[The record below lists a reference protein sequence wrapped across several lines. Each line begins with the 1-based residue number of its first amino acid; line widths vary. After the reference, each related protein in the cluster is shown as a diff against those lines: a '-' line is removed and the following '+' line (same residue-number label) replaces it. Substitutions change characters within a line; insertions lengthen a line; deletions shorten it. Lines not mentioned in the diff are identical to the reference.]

1 MLKATEA
8 PAGIQGQTGSEEPPD
23 TLIRYVSQVVDEEPY
38 QSFLP
43 GIVRVRGATA
53 GAESLGITQ
62 GHRYCPGEL
71 ESQALD
77 RSGTSRPVHC
87 DVQTQLDRGSPGVR
101 MRY

>member
-43 GIVRVRGATA
+43 GPARAYSLILTPEALRIARPGGFKGWPRQVCRIVRQ
-53 GAESLGITQ
+53 ES
-62 GHRYCPGEL
+62 PM
-71 ESQALD
+71 
-77 RSGTSRPVHC
+77 
-87 DVQTQLDRGSPGVR
+87 RGSCEAAR
-101 MRY
+101 